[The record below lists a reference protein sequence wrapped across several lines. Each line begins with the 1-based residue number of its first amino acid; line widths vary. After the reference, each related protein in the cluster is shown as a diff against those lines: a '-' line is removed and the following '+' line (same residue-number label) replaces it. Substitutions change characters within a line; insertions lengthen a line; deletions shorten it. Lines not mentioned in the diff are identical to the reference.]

1 MEIIFLAVVFF
12 VIILLLALKRPLWQA
27 VLGGLAATVILYRIP
42 VLSAV
47 QRTSNVFVN
56 WSSLQVLV
64 SLYLIT
70 YLQRMLE
77 ARNQIGLAA
86 EDLNGLFYNRRITAM
101 GSALFIGLLPS
112 AAAMLLCAGIIE
124 KATEGYL
131 NKEQQAFVT
140 TWIRHIPESSLPT
153 YSSIILLCAL
163 SGVPIGKFLIAMAIP
178 FAVLLLIPYFVYIR
192 KIPKAPDALPS
203 ASRAK
208 DAINLFR
215 HLWSLL
221 AILALILV
229 GKLGVV
235 PAVAIVIVRCIFVY
249 RFSLADVKRMIFT
262 AFEKKLILNTFLVL
276 VLKEFIACTGV
287 LEKLPRA
294 MSGLPIP
301 TWRAFALMA
310 FVACVISGASG
321 AVALTIPL
329 AVAAM
334 PAGGVPLAV
343 LMAGMIHAGSQVS
356 PTHVCLVVCSEYY
369 KVPLGKL
376 IKRTIP
382 ISIVFAAFMIIY
394 YNLLVII

>member
-1 MEIIFLAVVFF
+1 MEILYLAIVFIT
-12 VIILLLALKRPLWQA
+12 IILLLAAKRPLWQA
-27 VLGGLAATVILYRIP
+27 VLGGLAITMLLYRISP
-42 VLSAV
+42 ARAA
-47 QRTSNVFVN
+47 QRTSRVFTQ
-56 WSSLQVLV
+56 WSSFQVLV

-124 KATEGYL
+124 KATDGWL

-153 YSSIILLCAL
+153 YSSIILLCGL
-163 SGVPIGKFLIAMAIP
+163 SGVPISKFLAAMAVP
-178 FAVLLLIPYFVYIR
+178 FAVLLIIPYIIYIR
-192 KIPKAPDALPS
+192 KIPKEPDTPPS
-203 ASRAK
+203 ADRAK
-208 DAINLFR
+208 DAVNLFK

-221 AILALILV
+221 AILMLILI

-249 RFSLADVKRMIFT
+249 RFTFADVKKMIFT

-276 VLKEFIACTGV
+276 VLKEFISATGV
-287 LEKLPRA
+287 LATLPRA

-301 TWRAFALMA
+301 TYLAFALMA
-310 FVACVISGASG
+310 FIACVISGASG
-321 AVALTIPL
+321 AVALTVPL

-369 KVPLGKL
+369 KTPLGKL

-382 ISIVFAAFMIIY
+382 VSLLFAVFMAIY
-394 YNLLVII
+394 YNILVLI

>member
-1 MEIIFLAVVFF
+1 MSTVVH
-12 VIILLLALKRPLWQA
+12 
-27 VLGGLAATVILYRIP
+27 
-42 VLSAV
+42 
-47 QRTSNVFVN
+47 
-56 WSSLQVLV
+56 
-64 SLYLIT
+64 
-70 YLQRMLE
+70 
-77 ARNQIGLAA
+77 
-86 EDLNGLFYNRRITAM
+86 D
-101 GSALFIGLLPS
+101 
-112 AAAMLLCAGIIE
+112 
-124 KATEGYL
+124 
-131 NKEQQAFVT
+131 
-140 TWIRHIPESSLPT
+140 
-153 YSSIILLCAL
+153 
-163 SGVPIGKFLIAMAIP
+163 
-178 FAVLLLIPYFVYIR
+178 
-192 KIPKAPDALPS
+192 
-203 ASRAK
+203 
-208 DAINLFR
+208 
-215 HLWSLL
+215 
-221 AILALILV
+221 
-229 GKLGVV
+229 
-235 PAVAIVIVRCIFVY
+235 
-249 RFSLADVKRMIFT
+249 
-262 AFEKKLILNTFLVL
+262 KKLILNTFLVL

-356 PTHVCLVVCSEYY
+356 PTHVGLVVCSEYY